1 MEVDFSRWRRLPR
14 GLDFSLESFALSF
27 KLLLLLLLSFW
38 GFDLVRSSSSF
49 LRRDRRVVAEA
60 RRGRAL
66 ESMDD
71 SDSSSLPGHPF
82 SGGSA
87 DMIFLFYK
95 KEKKKFNNYS
105 LMMVMMSFSCIKKG
119 FRW

>member
-1 MEVDFSRWRRLPR
+1 MTS
-14 GLDFSLESFALSF
+14 A
-27 KLLLLLLLSFW
+27 
-38 GFDLVRSSSSF
+38 SSSF

-71 SDSSSLPGHPF
+71 SDSSSLLGQPF

-87 DMIFLFYK
+87 DMIDKRQKEKRNEEPKNYSLTNGDENDEGDGDDEFCMYK
-95 KEKKKFNNYS
+95 KEGLGVNIRG
-105 LMMVMMSFSCIKKG
+105 C
-119 FRW
+119 

>member
-1 MEVDFSRWRRLPR
+1 MASV
-14 GLDFSLESFALSF
+14 
-27 KLLLLLLLSFW
+27 
-38 GFDLVRSSSSF
+38 SSSF

-71 SDSSSLPGHPF
+71 SDSSSLPGQPF

-87 DMIFLFYK
+87 DMIEK
-95 KEKKKFNNYS
+95 GKKK
-105 LMMVMMSFSCIKKG
+105 
-119 FRW
+119 

>member
-1 MEVDFSRWRRLPR
+1 LLSVLLVMLLLLAVWVSALVLMEVDFSRWRRLPR
-14 GLDFSLESFALSF
+14 GLDFSLVSFALSF
-27 KLLLLLLLSFW
+27 KLPLLLLSFW
-38 GFDLVRSSSSF
+38 GFDLVGSSSSF

-87 DMIFLFYK
+87 DMIFFLLK
-95 KEKKKFNNYS
+95 TPK
-105 LMMVMMSFSCIKKG
+105 
-119 FRW
+119 

>member
-1 MEVDFSRWRRLPR
+1 MTS
-14 GLDFSLESFALSF
+14 A
-27 KLLLLLLLSFW
+27 
-38 GFDLVRSSSSF
+38 SSSF

-71 SDSSSLPGHPF
+71 SDSSSLLGQPF

-87 DMIFLFYK
+87 DMIDK
-95 KEKKKFNNYS
+95 RQKEKRNEEPKNYS
-105 LMMVMMSFSCIKKG
+105 LTMAMKMMKVMVMMSFACIKKKVWG
-119 FRW
+119 LIFGDVDIWWFVASELA